1 MEIEDCQPTNDIQNP
16 AVKSEYKR
24 WLDLVGKADP
34 YAGKFT
40 IGIHEALQAH
50 FLLADYFSE
59 TGEGVGG
66 VGPKSITMLHSALA
80 RQFVEFGGKPKYAE
94 RIDVCATLMFGLIK
108 NHPFYDANKRTAFL
122 VSLLHLQKIGRTP
135 TVSHQDYEDFT
146 VNISDNNLEA
156 YPYWDET
163 KLPSPD
169 RDVYVISRFMRRN
182 SRQIDLKT
190 KTITYAELSRILAV
204 RGLGLENPKGNR
216 IDLVRYVDADGETR
230 LTRPKRI
237 AHIGF
242 HGMSKQVSVKDIQI
256 VREASKLDARHGYDS
271 QSFFNGMDD
280 PLTLIKKYKDPLER
294 LAFR

>member
-1 MEIEDCQPTNDIQNP
+1 MDLDRYRPEKDIQNA
-16 AVKSEYKR
+16 AVRLEYER
-24 WLDLVGKADP
+24 WVELVGKADP

-50 FLLADYFSE
+50 FLLADYFSKV
-59 TGEGVGG
+59 GEGVGG
-66 VGPKSITMLHSALA
+66 VGPKSINMLHSALA
-80 RQFVEFGGKPKYAE
+80 RQFVEFGGKPKYSE

-122 VSLLHLQKIGRTP
+122 ISLLHLQKIGRTP
-135 TVSHQDYEDFT
+135 TVDHQDYEDFT
-146 VNISDNNLEA
+146 VNISDNKLDA
-156 YPYWDET
+156 YPYWNDT

-169 RDVYVISRFMRRN
+169 REVYVISRFMRRN

-190 KTITYAELSRILAV
+190 KTITYAELARILSP
-204 RGLGLENPKGNR
+204 RGIRLENPKGNR
-216 IDLVRYVDADGETR
+216 IDLIRFLDADGETP
-230 LTRPKRI
+230 LAQPKRI
-237 AHIGF
+237 ARIGF
-242 HGMSKQVSVKDIQI
+242 HGMSKQVSVTDIQI

-280 PLTLIKKYKDPLER
+280 PLTLIKKYREPLER